1 MASIDC
7 SCGSACCAQLLY
19 WTVFGYLFLVIYF
32 GVLNDQDKNP
42 TALIDIVGI
51 ILPVRSTVVHGC
63 LLLIA
68 AGYRIAREKR
78 STCYMIGL
86 VVFMV
91 THWLVV
97 GILCVGL
104 QYAAFAPGPLLGS
117 HPWWALCDTTR
128 RMWQFLSQEYRA
140 IIELGYIAF
149 SFSRTASRLKRQP
162 DEAKRNV
169 LNRTSCIILSA
180 FRITC
185 FWLIIDIASFR
196 GESHMESRWNRWF
209 LRSVQ
214 HGT

>member
-1 MASIDC
+1 MPAPHRSGLSNCPRETFNMLHDWTCGFYGDPLVGRGDPLCGLAICRLC
-7 SCGSACCAQLLY
+7 SRPSLGLTSVVSFMRHNAEDVA
-19 WTVFGYLFLVIYF
+19 VLV
-32 GVLNDQDKNP
+32 
-42 TALIDIVGI
+42 TGI
-51 ILPVRSTVVHGC
+51 S
-63 LLLIA
+63 
-68 AGYRIAREKR
+68 
-78 STCYMIGL
+78 
-86 VVFMV
+86 
-91 THWLVV
+91 
-97 GILCVGL
+97 
-104 QYAAFAPGPLLGS
+104 
-117 HPWWALCDTTR
+117 
-128 RMWQFLSQEYRA
+128 A